1 MWGQCPLARLLL
13 LLHWW
18 RVGVGGSGVALVARL
33 ARLDRLLLGRVVV
46 ARLRRIVWGCVS
58 RQREYSQQINSFI
71 HEHASKR
78 KTTAY
83 ATVFL
88 I

>member
-18 RVGVGGSGVALVARL
+18 RVGGSGVALV

-58 RQREYSQQINSFI
+58 RQREYSQQINRFI

-83 ATVFL
+83 ATIFL